1 MVSLFLWFLLS
12 VTQACQ
18 CWRTEIACN
27 SGRGQ
32 ERKPTHFIHASYHY
46 HTTSQKERERE
57 KEGEGG
63 LKKKDSKKES
73 TENPTRWSKGRVCA
87 CLCLF
92 LFYKQACVRDGTL
105 SISLLS
111 PFLVS
116 HHHCCKTPEF
126 AAVSKPAE
134 LKLSLH
140 MPSALCCSLSAS
152 VYFHEVMD
160 C

>member
-63 LKKKDSKKES
+63 LKKKTARKKAQKIPPDGLKEECVHVCVFSCFTSRHVSVMAHWVFPCYLHSSYLTIIAVRHLSLQLLVNQQNLSYPS
-73 TENPTRWSKGRVCA
+73 T
-87 CLCLF
+87 CLQPSAAVYLP
-92 LFYKQACVRDGTL
+92 Q
-105 SISLLS
+105 SIS
-111 PFLVS
+111 
-116 HHHCCKTPEF
+116 TR
-126 AAVSKPAE
+126 
-134 LKLSLH
+134 
-140 MPSALCCSLSAS
+140 
-152 VYFHEVMD
+152 
-160 C
+160 